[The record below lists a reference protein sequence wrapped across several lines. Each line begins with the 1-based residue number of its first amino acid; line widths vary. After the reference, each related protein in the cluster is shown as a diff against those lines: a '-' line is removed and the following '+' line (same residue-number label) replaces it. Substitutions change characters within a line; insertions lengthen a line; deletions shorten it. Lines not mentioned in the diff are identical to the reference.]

1 MVINI
6 IIVILQIMI
15 NYLGLWTDKKLQ
27 KVKTIQGF
35 ITSKNRF
42 VDRKEAL
49 IIAQNNNQVI
59 GDIIGYNL
67 YNENLY

>member
-1 MVINI
+1 
-6 IIVILQIMI
+6 
-15 NYLGLWTDKKLQ
+15 LQ